1 MVPRERFSCAV
12 ASLENIIAS
21 TSGSYHLVYI
31 DGNSPLAIARE
42 LASLCRQHGF
52 TYLREE
58 RYLSPNQ
65 ARNIGLGVI
74 TTQYVAF
81 VDNDLFVE
89 PGWLSSLLDCAE
101 ATGAWAV
108 TPIVMEGSSRLP
120 VVHMTGC
127 DLIED
132 TFAGYTRIL
141 QRHRNMFQ
149 TLAAVRPYLVREAV
163 GGFEFHC
170 VLLRTDVFAETCFL
184 DERFLALQEHMDV
197 SRQIRSNGG
206 EVYFEPRAVV
216 RYDNASAYQDYD
228 REFFELR
235 WSEDWSRQSIEHT
248 RAKWGLSPN
257 DAALRRLAN
266 WTSKHRTLFDRS
278 QTPWALHVAP
288 IVARK
293 KVASWLR
300 RHKLLA
306 ERELH

>member
-1 MVPRERFSCAV
+1 
-12 ASLENIIAS
+12 
-21 TSGSYHLVYI
+21 LVYV
-31 DGNSPLAIARE
+31 DANSPTAIAEE
-42 LASLCRQHGF
+42 LAEICNKYGF

-65 ARNIGLGVI
+65 ARNIGLSVI
-74 TTQYVAF
+74 DTQYVAF
-81 VDNDLFVE
+81 ADNDLFVQ
-89 PGWLSSLLDCAE
+89 PGWLTAMLDCAE

-108 TPIVMEGSSRLP
+108 TPIVLEGSEHLP

-132 TFAGYTRIL
+132 TFGGYNRIL

-149 TLAAVRPYLVREAV
+149 TLAAVRNDLVREPV

-170 VLLRTDVFAETCFL
+170 VLLRTDVFSQKCFL
-184 DERFLALQEHMDV
+184 DERLLSLQEHMDV
-197 SRQIRSNGG
+197 SREIRNRGG
-206 EVYFEPRAVV
+206 EVYLEPGSVV
-216 RYDNASAYQDYD
+216 RYDNATAYQGYD

-235 WSEDWSRQSIEHT
+235 WSEEWAKQSIEHT
-248 RAKWGLSPN
+248 RSKWGLAPD

-266 WTSKHRTLFDRS
+266 WTRKHRTLFTRS

-300 RHKLLA
+300 RHKLMA